1 MAIRWDPTL
10 VMGVPELDR
19 QHKEIF
25 ARLDSLLE
33 AIRGGSSREEVGR
46 TLDFL
51 RDYVLTHFKAEEEL
65 MREIAFPGLPTH
77 RAEHDRFVRDLS
89 VLTAEHS
96 RDGASPSLILRVNSR
111 VSEWLREHIQRT
123 DRELAG
129 YVRAR
134 APN

>member
-77 RAEHDRFVRDLS
+77 RAEHDRFVRD
-89 VLTAEHS
+89 
-96 RDGASPSLILRVNSR
+96 
-111 VSEWLREHIQRT
+111 HIQRT

-134 APN
+134 ARN